1 MTRVNGIGLMGTDA
15 YTFQDVLVVDQIDS
29 GWFCEIDGCR
39 VFLTRPQVEPGS
51 IVPTSGTRGP
61 LTIAAV
67 AIGDV
72 QAKLARL
79 GYRRS
84 PSL

>member
-1 MTRVNGIGLMGTDA
+1 MGSSMMDIDA

-39 VFLTRPQVEPGS
+39 VFLTRPQVEAGS

-67 AIGDV
+67 AIDDV
-72 QAKLARL
+72 QAKLTRL
-79 GYRRS
+79 GRRRS